1 MSRGVK
7 AVLAYAVQTDVAVKP
22 LTGWK
27 SFPRKSDSLNHKVE
41 MTESETIND
50 SRIKTAGLV
59 TSASA
64 EGDVECEF
72 IKGTYDDLI
81 AAAAGNVWAGDKVSF
96 AGDVATMFALE
107 KQHKDIDSG
116 LYHYWGGMRVNT
128 FKLDIPE
135 TGFIGLTFGFMG
147 SGYENGSTAYSVTP
161 TVSPTAPMAAS
172 ITVGD
177 ININGSTMQNIAC
190 VTQFSFEANNNIER
204 QNCLGSGLY
213 GAKLLEMMADLSGS
227 LTMAYGKKAQEILN
241 NQMTGAVVSIEALIN
256 FSDGSSY
263 TLTIPKAQLAG
274 DIPSGGRDKLEASLS
289 YTVVADTIADAPYIT
304 RTLKP

>member
-1 MSRGVK
+1 MSRGNQVR
-7 AVLAYAVQTDVAVKP
+7 LSYAVQTDVAVKP

-27 SFPRKSDSLNHKVE
+27 SLPRKSDSLNHKVE

-161 TVSPTAPMAAS
+161 TVSPTAPKAAS

-177 ININGSTMQNIAC
+177 IKINGSTMQNIAC
-190 VTQFSFEANNNIER
+190 ITQFSFEANNNIER
-204 QNCLGSGLY
+204 QNCLGGGLY

-274 DIPSGGRDKLEASLS
+274 DIPSGGKDKLEASLS
-289 YTVVADTIADAPYIT
+289 YTVVAETIADAPYIT
-304 RTLKP
+304 RTTV

>member
-7 AVLAYAVQTDVAVKP
+7 VGLAYALQTDVTIKP
-22 LTGWK
+22 TQGWK
-27 SFPRKSDSLNHKVE
+27 ILPRKSDSLNHKVE
-41 MTESETIND
+41 LTESETIND
-50 SRIKTAGLV
+50 SRIKTAGMV
-59 TSASA
+59 TSAEAS
-64 EGDVECEF
+64 GDVECEF

-81 AAAAGNVWAGDKVSF
+81 AAAAGNVWAGNKVSF

-107 KQHKDIDSG
+107 KRHKDIDSG

-161 TVSPTAPMAAS
+161 TVSPTAPKAAS

-177 ININGSTMQNIAC
+177 IKINGSTLKGIAC
-190 VTQFSFEANNNIER
+190 ITQFSFEANNNIER
-204 QNCLGSGLY
+204 QNCLGGGLY

-274 DIPSGGRDKLEASLS
+274 DIPSGGKDKLEASLS
-289 YTVVADTIADAPYIT
+289 YTVVADTIADAPFIT